1 MSLTDELELELEDED
16 CWHFMFFIFFL
27 CFTSFPPK
35 PKRTPPGPFGEL
47 IDGKRTLNKRGH
59 DLFKQTM
66 KDYSDRMVKLLRK
79 SYPGVYRHAV
89 DANLSRDEIESA
101 CQCGLMNA
109 ISTWQPERAKLNTH
123 ASQWIRNAV
132 QRAIREVTGET
143 KAKEQPKFIGID
155 DAGSLDKFWQAEDDE
170 LNRSELHDDAMALR
184 AKMEKLRGPAA
195 IVLRKVYVEQKT
207 IEETAVDIGVTP
219 GTVRSR
225 LARGVREIQAE
236 LAGEPGDRGMYAKVD
251 QV

>member
-1 MSLTDELELELEDED
+1 MSLTDELEAEQCPYEFLVFLL
-16 CWHFMFFIFFL
+16 FFCL
-27 CFTSFPPK
+27 TTFPAK
-35 PKRTPPGPFGEL
+35 PKRTPPGIYGEL
-47 IDGKRTLNKRGH
+47 IDGKRTLNARGH
-59 DLFKQTM
+59 ALFTQTLQ
-66 KDYSDRMVKLLRK
+66 DYSGRMVKLLRK

-89 DANLSRDEIESA
+89 DANLSRDEIEAA

-155 DAGSLDKFWQAEDDE
+155 DAGSLDKFWQSEDDE

-184 AKMEKLRGPAA
+184 AKMEKLHKPCAV
-195 IVLRKVYVEQKT
+195 VLQKVYVEQKT

-236 LAGEPGDRGMYAKVD
+236 LAGEPGDRGMYAKVE